1 LDCEPR
7 HTANE
12 PHRTAFHVAASTGH
26 EGMAPLLANRETTMT
41 KFKTSHRNELLV
53 DQIDI
58 EQLDAVVG
66 GAINLSPQL
75 ALAANPVGGWTFKD
89 VFAKPTLGTYH

>member
-1 LDCEPR
+1 
-7 HTANE
+7 
-12 PHRTAFHVAASTGH
+12 
-26 EGMAPLLANRETTMT
+26 MT
-41 KFKTSHRNELLV
+41 NFKTSHRDELLV